1 MENIFLSKQVFAK
14 LRLIRTLHVAANVTT
29 PGKSILNTIHSFNR
43 FLDSTIRSTWKFP
56 CQPSLTFSGL
66 YLVMQFTPQ
75 DIDLGC
81 VKVKFMGAI
90 TPNFPQVLML
100 RYFIQEGICH
110 EVYCWLWLVSLW
122 VNNGW

>member
-56 CQPSLTFSGL
+56 LPAKPYFQRTLFSDAVYPTGHRPGL
-66 YLVMQFTPQ
+66 RK
-75 DIDLGC
+75 G
-81 VKVKFMGAI
+81 
-90 TPNFPQVLML
+90 
-100 RYFIQEGICH
+100 
-110 EVYCWLWLVSLW
+110 
-122 VNNGW
+122 